1 MNFTVPTLMG
11 LESFTARELKRLGY
25 ETKTQDGRVSFEGE
39 TEDICRANMFL
50 RTGER
55 VLIVVGEFEAFS
67 FEELFEKTKALP
79 WHEFLDKN
87 AAFPVKGHTLKSQLA
102 SVRDCQAIIK
112 KAIAVS
118 LSQKYGV
125 EWLEESG
132 VSFKIQFNIYKDKVS
147 LMIDTSGE
155 PLHKRGYR
163 TKSNLA
169 PLRETIAASIV
180 MLSYWRFED
189 ILWDPFCGSGTIPIE
204 AACFKKNIAPGIKR
218 GFAAEDFP
226 FIEKS
231 AWDRAREEARS
242 NERDLKLRIIA
253 SDIDK
258 ECIKISEENAMRAG
272 VKNDI
277 EFKALNALDL
287 TCEFSG
293 GTIMCNPPYGER
305 IGEKKECEELYRGLS
320 KVFCGLDN
328 WSMYLLTSNE
338 NFESLFGKKADKKR
352 KLYNGMI
359 KCDLYQ
365 YFSNYKTK
373 K

>member
-1 MNFTVPTLMG
+1 MDFTVPTLMG

-25 ETKTQDGRVSFEGE
+25 ETKTQDGRVSFSGKA
-39 TEDICRANMFL
+39 EDLCRANMFL

-118 LSQKYGV
+118 LSEKYGV
-125 EWLEESG
+125 QWLAEDG
-132 VSFKIQFNIYKDKVS
+132 VNYQIQFNIYKDKVS
-147 LMIDTSGE
+147 LMIDTSGD

-180 MLSYWRFED
+180 MLSYWKFED
-189 ILWDPFCGSGTIPIE
+189 VLCDPFCGSGTIPIE
-204 AACFKKNIAPGIKR
+204 AACFKKNIAPGINR
-218 GFAAEDFP
+218 GFASESFP
-226 FIEKS
+226 FVKKE
-231 AWDRAREEARS
+231 AWDLAREEAKS
-242 NERDLKLRIIA
+242 NERDLKLKIIA
-253 SDIDK
+253 SDIDS
-258 ECIKISEENAMRAG
+258 ECINISKENAKRAG
-272 VKNDI
+272 VENDI
-277 EFKALNALDL
+277 EFKVLNALDFK
-287 TCEFSG
+287 TDISG

-305 IGEKKECEELYRGLS
+305 LGEKKECEELYKGLGR
-320 KVFCGLDN
+320 VFKNLDN

-338 NFESLFGKKADKKR
+338 HFEKLFGKRADKKR

-365 YFSNYKTK
+365 YFANRRTK
-373 K
+373 